1 MQDTTGANVPRPVS
15 SYPFRILAIP
25 SYPAPA
31 FGSVALAPDYDGR
44 FHAGQEPLLLIQ
56 NRTLRCVVE
65 VLLRLEQEDRAV
77 AEVEVEEVLRL

>member
-1 MQDTTGANVPRPVS
+1 MT
-15 SYPFRILAIP
+15 F
-25 SYPAPA
+25 
-31 FGSVALAPDYDGR
+31 APDYDGSHVR
-44 FHAGQEPLLLIQ
+44 QESLFLIQ